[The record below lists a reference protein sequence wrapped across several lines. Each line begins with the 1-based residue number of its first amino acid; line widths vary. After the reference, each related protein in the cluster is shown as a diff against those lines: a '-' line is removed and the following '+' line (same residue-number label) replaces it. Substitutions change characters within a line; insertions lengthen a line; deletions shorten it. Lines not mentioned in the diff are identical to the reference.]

1 MPPPVHVPTPADRQ
15 PAWQAGPRT
24 DRARQRLLEGAHE
37 AFLAKGYAGARISDI
52 TSAAG
57 MSRASFYVYF
67 PSKQDAFL
75 ALGSESAAAGAAR
88 LRLVRAIPTA
98 WTEDHLRHWLGEWLD
113 QLDRFGAF
121 DRLWVQ
127 EAPDDLREIG
137 LTMERRH
144 ARALGKELERLRGQ
158 PAGDPTLLGV
168 AFSAAVNGLW
178 HHYKRAPDLDGRDA
192 LLDALVDTAKLFL
205 ARPRDSG

>member
-1 MPPPVHVPTPADRQ
+1 MSRPVHIPSPTDRE
-15 PAWQAGPRT
+15 PTWEPGPRT
-24 DRARQRLLEGAHE
+24 DRARQRLLEGARA
-37 AFLAKGYAGARISDI
+37 AFLAKGYGGARISDI

-75 ALGSESAAAGAAR
+75 ALGTESAGAGSMR
-88 LRLVRAIPTA
+88 IRLVRAVPTD
-98 WTEDHLRHWLGEWLD
+98 WTESDLRVWLAEWLE

-127 EAPDDLREIG
+127 EAPEELRSTG
-137 LTMERRH
+137 LALERRH
-144 ARALGKELERLRGQ
+144 ARDLGKELERLRGE

-168 AFSAAVNGLW
+168 ALSAAVNGLW
-178 HHYKRAPDLDGRDA
+178 HHYMRAPEIDGRDA
-192 LLDALVDTAKLFL
+192 LLEAVVDVTKMFL
-205 ARPRDSG
+205 AHVDDAR